1 MTAKPMLENLS
12 SQDFGQMK
20 RYLKLTF
27 DNGQTALATRVEQ
40 QGELP
45 NALEE
50 IGLGGSRPVLVI
62 VGGASNISEA
72 DFLRIQRLFVEVLAP
87 IAETLGA
94 YVVDGGTDAG
104 IMRMMGAARTQIG
117 AKFGLIGVAP
127 ESKVALPNHS
137 ETAADLTPLEP
148 NHTHFVLVPGNNWG
162 DESSWISRV
171 ATMLANNAP
180 SVTVLLNGGDIT
192 FKDAFSSVD
201 SGRLVIVIAGS
212 GRTADILADAL
223 RGKATDER
231 AKKLA
236 KSGTLQYID
245 LIDIEKGVEDL
256 GKVIK
261 VLLSN

>member
-1 MTAKPMLENLS
+1 
-12 SQDFGQMK
+12 MK
-20 RYLKLTF
+20 SCLKLTF
-27 DNGQTALATRVEQ
+27 DNGQTALATQVEQ
-40 QGELP
+40 QSELP

-50 IGLGGSRPVLVI
+50 IGLAGSRPVLVI

-72 DFLRIQRLFVEVLAP
+72 DFLRIQGLFVEVLAP

-94 YVVDGGTDAG
+94 YVVDGGTDVG

-117 AKFGLIGVAP
+117 AKFALVGVTP

-137 ETAADLTPLEP
+137 ENAADLIPLEQ

-162 DESSWISRV
+162 DESPWISHV
-171 ATMLANNAP
+171 ATMLANDAP
-180 SVTVLLNGGDIT
+180 SMTLLLNGGEIT

-201 SGRLVIVIAGS
+201 SGRIVLVIAGS

-245 LIDIEKGVEDL
+245 LIDIEKGVENLD
-256 GKVIK
+256 KVIK
-261 VLLSN
+261 GLLSN